1 MLTMFTEKYLNLAQ
15 VKMYEVQ
22 GVYAK
27 IHPNKGRISVIPVAV
42 IDVVCEI
49 LKAPISVIERIAVAA
64 LNLIGFLFSSKF
76 TFKEFMCSTETGL
89 KTMLNFPITVCLA
102 PVKLIYQIFA
112 GIYDPQN
119 CESIAY
125 YVTHK
130 QNSIHYMFPKKG

>member
-1 MLTMFTEKYLNLAQ
+1 MFAEKYLNLAQ

-22 GVYAK
+22 GAYAK
-27 IHPNKGRISVIPVAV
+27 IHPNMGRISVIPVAV

-49 LKAPISVIERIAVAA
+49 LKAPIGAIERIVVAA

-76 TFKEFMCSTETGL
+76 TFKEFIFSAEMGL
-89 KTMLNFPITVCLA
+89 KTMLNFPITVCLV

-119 CESIAY
+119 CKSIAY
-125 YVTHK
+125 HEIYK
-130 QNSIHYMFPKKG
+130 QNPVHYMFPQKV